1 MTIIETLLEQVY
13 EEIDG
18 ATQYAELALK
28 YKDDNKS
35 LADMYNDLSKQ
46 EYNHIQIIY
55 AELKKCINSIES
67 ECETLNELL
76 DWQSSKII
84 DGCSK
89 AKILIDLYR

>member
-18 ATQYAELALK
+18 ATEYAELTLK
-28 YKDDNKS
+28 YKYDNKS
-35 LADMYNDLSKQ
+35 LADVYNDLLKR
-46 EYNHIQIIY
+46 EYNHIQRIY
-55 AELKKCINSIES
+55 AELQKCINSIES

-76 DWQSSKII
+76 DWRSSKII

-89 AKILIDLYR
+89 AKILIGLYR